1 MCEMRLWVLLAPAL
15 VVGGIGIVDVVDAA
29 PARADCV
36 SSGGTTICSQG
47 DVRGADT
54 GEGPGSTGG
63 SGYGYMCGYDWDC
76 DYGWGVDFDVDLSP
90 GPRPPGGIGGP
101 GGGGGGRPGGGGGRG
116 GR

>member
-1 MCEMRLWVLLAPAL
+1 MRLWVLLAPAL
-15 VVGGIGIVDVVDAA
+15 VVGGLGIAGVVDATA
-29 PARADCV
+29 ARADCV

-54 GEGPGSTGG
+54 GQGPGSTGG

-76 DYGWGVDFDVDLSP
+76 DYGWGWDVDVDLSP
-90 GPRPPGGIGGP
+90 GPGPRPPGGGI
-101 GGGGGGRPGGGGGRG
+101 GGGGGRG